1 MNSAAEVPLEID
13 VQAVKELQSSGEPF
27 YFLDCREPDEYET
40 ASIVGAELIPMG
52 EINDRLAELE
62 PYRNGRIIVHCH
74 HGRRSLNV
82 THALRQAG
90 FSETQ
95 SMAGGIDAWSVEID
109 PSVPRY

>member
-1 MNSAAEVPLEID
+1 MNSAAEVPLEIY
-13 VQAVKELQSSGEPF
+13 VQAVKELQTAGEPF

-40 ASIVGAELIPMG
+40 ASIAGAELIPMG
-52 EINDRLAELE
+52 EINDRLAQLE
-62 PYRNGRIIVHCH
+62 PYRNSRIIVHCH

-90 FSETQ
+90 FPQTQ
-95 SMAGGIDAWSVEID
+95 SMAGGIDAWSLEID